1 MPLERLTFDNGIF
14 KSASEN
20 LKNSRTKERE
30 SFDRTITDKNNELND
45 LQSTWDKLIEDLKKY
60 EKQYGT
66 NINADKLSKL
76 TKKAETELKQNS
88 EQLENVK
95 KEIATGLGKRRL
107 MLSEMSGFD
116 LSVVEDSIWITNGN
130 RTAKIDSQDKLEN
143 FDIESFFEK

>member
-60 EKQYGT
+60 EEQYGT

-88 EQLENVK
+88 EQLEIVK

-116 LSVVEDSIWITNGN
+116 LSVVEGSIWITNGN